1 MEVVERVTPGV
12 VQIITPDGGAGSG
25 FIIASD
31 GRVVTNEHVV
41 GGHRRVTVRIP
52 GAGSYDGRVLGVDA
66 IADIAIV
73 DIDGGG
79 GFTVLDMGDSDGL
92 SIGEDVVA
100 VGFPLDDM
108 LGNAPTI
115 TRGVASSVRKF
126 EGVEYIQTDAAV
138 NPGNSGG
145 PLFNGA
151 GEVIGVNTFVIRDI
165 GWEGGNI
172 EGVNLAVSINE
183 MKKRLASLSAG
194 ESVGVTP
201 TPTPTPSA
209 TATPR
214 PRVSS
219 GSFYRESAELP
230 HEDDGNIKSLTTF
243 RNVRNFIISADFGV
257 PYSESVDDWSVG
269 FIFRNPTRNN
279 LSHVSVT
286 RDGIY
291 SHYERHDGENTRLDS
306 GYASTWNRNVGGE
319 NKLALVVVEDGGWLF
334 VNSEYVA
341 DLDVSGADDGG
352 SLEVATGI
360 FTGHEVA
367 GETTRVSDIRASA
380 LEKIH
385 GPSSGTLTNN
395 ARSNAVFVN
404 SRLAYASAEFRTTGI
419 ASSLS
424 ALMLAPGL
432 ATNYDFQLNEA
443 LLFYVRGYDLW
454 GYGFWGMS
462 YLVDG
467 ELQELESGS
476 FSRSPILN
484 HLEMFYMDDTAV
496 VYVNG
501 ERLETTDISSVR
513 KAGDI
518 EMLAPFYFS
527 DVNSTVQY
535 EKFVVYGLPFD

>member
-1 MEVVERVTPGV
+1 MTPGV

-79 GFTVLDMGDSDGL
+79 GFTILDIGNSDRL

-115 TRGVASSVRKF
+115 TRGVASSVREF
-126 EGVEYIQTDAAV
+126 GDVEYIQTDAAI

-201 TPTPTPSA
+201 TPTPTPRA

-219 GSFYRESAELP
+219 GSFYRESAELQ
-230 HEDDGNIKSLTTF
+230 HTVDGNIKSLTTF

-257 PYSESVDDWSVG
+257 PYSESVGDWSVG

-319 NKLALVVVEDGGWLF
+319 NKITLVVAEDRGWLF
-334 VNSEYVA
+334 VNSKYVA
-341 DLDVSGADDGG
+341 DLDVSGADEGG

-385 GPSSGTLTNN
+385 GPSSGTLTSSGTSIATRKAN
-395 ARSNAVFVN
+395 VDVEF
-404 SRLAYASAEFRTTGI
+404 AYASAEFRTPDD
-419 ASSLS
+419 LENWS
-424 ALMLAPGL
+424 AG
-432 ATNYDFQLNEA
+432 
-443 LLFYVRGYDLW
+443 LLFRKRGREDYLIFAIRSWGLW
-454 GYGFWGMS
+454 EVSHATRSGDDWRTLAQGYS
-462 YLVDG
+462 REIDVDN
-467 ELQELESGS
+467 
-476 FSRSPILN
+476 PILN
-484 HLEMFYMDDTAV
+484 RVEVFYVGEVAI
-496 VYVNG
+496 VYVNDQSLG
-501 ERLETTDISSVR
+501 AVDISSISGS
-513 KAGDI
+513 GDVMAAYGI
-518 EMLAPFYFS
+518 YRGDDDSAA
-527 DVNSTVQY
+527 QY
-535 EKFVVYGLPFD
+535 ENFVVYGLPSD